1 MMIKRHFNG
10 NFKQYEC
17 TSRYCQEQK
26 TRMCNVKLHKN
37 RERIAM
43 RFIKKAGTQTLY
55 LFSSHVY
62 KQD

>member
-1 MMIKRHFNG
+1 MAILNNINVLDVIVKNKKMA
-10 NFKQYEC
+10 
-17 TSRYCQEQK
+17 CQK
-26 TRMCNVKLHKN
+26 LLNCNVKLHKN

-43 RFIKKAGTQTLY
+43 RFIKKAGTQTIY